1 MGETGVDISLL
12 DKRFSIDDLHHQ
24 GLGFLVMAAQK
35 SLRFLQRS
43 TRARKRVPSGSRS
56 SHKSLRFLQ
65 LAWAVK
71 SDPFQTPE
79 QLWENLGIKK
89 AQFNRDKKALEKI
102 GFVFAYNRKQ
112 KRYVITNDLFL
123 PVYDL
128 TIAEIFSLTMAVRQ
142 LSAAGDHLLTF
153 GALDA
158 VKKIIANAPGPQR
171 EMLSESLRE
180 FVLQQGFGCQE
191 HILTDLQKA
200 LLDQTRVIIQY
211 QPPPTDKPQAYT
223 VDPYQLYF
231 KRRALYLDAYCPDT
245 NDYRVFRLNRISEVR
260 FTNLHLPR
268 HQDYNF
274 TERHKHSFSV
284 FVGKD
289 TQRVRVHFSQRI
301 APYIREACWHRSQQL
316 TSQPDGSLLFEV
328 EVNDPREV
336 GWWVL
341 GWGAEAEVLEPESLR
356 QGLKETAERLV
367 ALYEKEQKV

>member
-1 MGETGVDISLL
+1 
-12 DKRFSIDDLHHQ
+12 
-24 GLGFLVMAAQK
+24 MATQ
-35 SLRFLQRS
+35 
-43 TRARKRVPSGSRS
+43 
-56 SHKSLRFLQ
+56 KSLRFLQ
-65 LAWAVK
+65 LASAVK
-71 SDPFQTPE
+71 NDPAQTPE
-79 QLWENLGIKK
+79 QLWKNLGIKK
-89 AQFNRDKKALEKI
+89 AQFNRDKKALEEI
-102 GFVFAYNRKQ
+102 GFIFHYDRKQ
-112 KRYVITNDLFL
+112 KRYTITKDLFL

-128 TIAEIFSLTMAVRQ
+128 TLTEVFSLTMAVRQ

-158 VKKIIANAPGPQR
+158 IKKIIANAPGPQR

-211 QPPPTDKPQAYT
+211 QPPPADKPQEYT

-245 NDYRVFRLNRISEVR
+245 NDYRVFRLNRVSAVR
-260 FTNLHLPR
+260 FTKLHPPR
-268 HQDYNF
+268 HTDYNF

-284 FVGKD
+284 FVAKG
-289 TQRVRVHFSQRI
+289 TQWVRIYFSKKI

-316 TSQPDGSLLFEV
+316 TPQPDGSLLFEV

-341 GWGAEAEVLEPESLR
+341 QWGAEAEVLEPESLR
-356 QGLKETAERLV
+356 QQLRETAERLV
-367 ALYEKEQKV
+367 GLYGREQKV